1 MKIHKRLYTYINDKK
16 ISFEK
21 ISILTNI
28 AEKRLIQI
36 FAKDECEM
44 SLDEYIV
51 VCKALNVPT
60 DYFYDEHETIEK
72 RSPVMAR

>member
-1 MKIHKRLYTYINDKK
+1 MKIHKRLYTYINNEN
-16 ISFEK
+16 ISLEK

-28 AEKRLIQI
+28 AEKRLVQI

-44 SLDEYIV
+44 SLDEYIA

-60 DYFYDEHETIEK
+60 DYFYDEHEKNEK

>member
-1 MKIHKRLYTYINDKK
+1 MKIHKRLYTYINNEN
-16 ISFEK
+16 ISLEK

-28 AEKRLIQI
+28 AEKRLVQI
-36 FAKDECEM
+36 FAKDDCEM
-44 SLDEYIV
+44 SLDEYIA

-60 DYFYDEHETIEK
+60 DYFYDEHEKNEK

>member
-1 MKIHKRLYTYINDKK
+1 MKIHKRLYTYINNEN
-16 ISFEK
+16 ISLEK

-28 AEKRLIQI
+28 AEKRLVQI
-36 FAKDECEM
+36 FAKDKCEM
-44 SLDEYIV
+44 SLDEYIA

-60 DYFYDEHETIEK
+60 DYFYDEHEKNEK